1 MTTPAS
7 RFCCPHLGMNNDRT
21 IMLMSPTMA
30 HRCYVQADP
39 LLPDPDRQ
47 ANFCLGANHIQC
59 PLYAPLAAR
68 TVESN
73 GNNSSAGR
81 LPLLAPAALPMP
93 MPQSTQLVRVQSQ
106 PFRPPNTN
114 RILLPR
120 RQQAVLARRRT
131 PKTLLLPAVSSYS
144 ARQIHHWSFLSTKVT
159 IAATI
164 FLVLLTVASGYI
176 IQRQQLATAR
186 TYQASNVIV
195 LGANPSPTS
204 TKTTLSVA
212 VLNADVNPTATPAPL
227 VTIERFTTPT
237 PPPGG
242 QGYYLTPGNNSAGW
256 WMSNDDR
263 RNHVNDSFLYVGQ
276 NGGEAHMAAIRFD
289 LRNIPRGADIVHGEL
304 RLTGVRDDNLTTAP
318 ATWQIQLIA
327 EEALP
332 NLASA
337 DFLSLLSA
345 PASLNLS
352 PTINE
357 QALALDAINTWEFDS
372 EVNAWLQEQ
381 LLLGATSLTLRMTA
395 NTNGQDTLFA
405 WDSGVGAATTGRG
418 PVLLLSVG
426 PAPATPPLLPTKPF
440 IVATHTSAPA
450 NVLTVVAANS
460 TATAVA
466 VTTGTYTPVPYQV
479 VTPTPFPA
487 NLATVQAVAIDRALP
502 PVLLETPTPANPA
515 EATGY
520 AQYATAVAVTTGTF
534 TPVPTGFVTP
544 VLVVPSPP
552 VENVATEA
560 ARSIEAT
567 AVAASGADTPTALP
581 YNAVIAEY
589 VYATPV
595 PENGAT
601 AQAQAVIAT
610 AAALVDGTPTPLAWN
625 AIVITKVPTPLPPV
639 SPSPTPLPSLQP
651 ITDFTPTPT
660 PTAFFMPD
668 VMPDIY
674 RNKIVFKTNRSGQE
688 ETYALDPNS
697 GELFRVNEPWVHDLA
712 FRQIAL
718 SPDRQDQAIVLADA
732 NRDLQIQVRSLQY
745 GTVRQLSAFKGMSY
759 DPAWS
764 PLGDKIAFVST
775 DSGSDEIYLVTV
787 DGSIIQQLT
796 NNNNQWDKHPSWS
809 PDGTQIAF
817 FSNRDVGRRQL
828 WIMNADGSGQRNI
841 SNNSYEDW
849 NPIWVP

>member
-1 MTTPAS
+1 
-7 RFCCPHLGMNNDRT
+7 
-21 IMLMSPTMA
+21 MA
-30 HRCYVQADP
+30 HRCYVQAEP
-39 LLPDPDRQ
+39 LLPDPERQ
-47 ANFCLGANHIQC
+47 SYFCLGSNHTQC
-59 PLYAPLAAR
+59 PLYAPLTAR
-68 TVESN
+68 PVESISRS
-73 GNNSSAGR
+73 GGADK
-81 LPLLAPAALPMP
+81 LPLPALTALPISA
-93 MPQSTQLVRVQSQ
+93 PQATQLVRLQQQ
-106 PFRPPNTN
+106 PFRPPNAN

-120 RQQAVLARRRT
+120 RQQAVLARRRA

-144 ARQIHHWSFLSTKVT
+144 ARRIHRWSFLSTKVT

-164 FLVLLTVASGYI
+164 FLVFLSVASGYI
-176 IQRQQLATAR
+176 IQRQQQATAR
-186 TYQASNVIV
+186 TYQASNVLV
-195 LGANPSPTS
+195 VGANPSPMF
-204 TKTTLSVA
+204 TKTPLSVA
-212 VLNADVNPTATPAPL
+212 VLNAAVNPTATPAPL
-227 VTIERFTTPT
+227 VTIERFVTPT

-242 QGYYLTPGNNSAGW
+242 QGYYLMPGNNSAGW

-276 NGGEAHMAAIRFD
+276 NQGEAHMAAIRFD
-289 LRNIPRGADIVHGEL
+289 LRNIPRGAAIAHGEL
-304 RLTGVRDDNLTTAP
+304 RLTGVRDDKLTTAP

-345 PASLNLS
+345 PASLSLS
-352 PTINE
+352 PAINE
-357 QALALDAINTWEFDS
+357 RALVVDGVNTWEFDTEAS
-372 EVNAWLQEQ
+372 TWLQEQ
-381 LLLGATSLTLRMTA
+381 LLQGATALTMRLTA

-405 WDSGVGAATTGRG
+405 WDSGVGAATTDRG
-418 PVLLLSVG
+418 PALLLSVG

-440 IVATHTSAPA
+440 VVATHTPAPA

-460 TATAVA
+460 TATAIA

-487 NLATVQAVAIDRALP
+487 NLATVQAVAIDRGLP

-544 VLVVPSPP
+544 VLVAPSPP

-560 ARSIEAT
+560 ARAIEAT
-567 AVAASGADTPTALP
+567 AVAASGADTPTPLP
-581 YNAVIAEY
+581 YNAVIADY

-595 PENGAT
+595 PENAAT

-625 AIVITKVPTPLPPV
+625 AIVITKAPTPLPPV

-660 PTAFFMPD
+660 PTVFFMPD

-712 FRQIAL
+712 YRRLAF
-718 SPDRQDQAIVLADA
+718 SPDGQDQAVVLADP
-732 NRDLQIQVRSLQY
+732 NRVLQIQVRSLQY
-745 GTVRQLSAFKGMSY
+745 GTVRQLTTFQGMSY
-759 DPAWS
+759 DSAWS

-787 DGSIIQQLT
+787 DGSILQQLT

-809 PDGTQIAF
+809 PDGTQIVF
-817 FSNRDVGRRQL
+817 FSNRDGGRRQL
-828 WIMNADGSGQRNI
+828 WIMNADGSGQRNL